1 MFRQPWS
8 GIKESFPKLAWIC
21 LVAPYLLSHVKVLQI
36 AFSFLVDILKPNFKI
51 LSVFQLVV
59 RILVDQDGFTLKC
72 DGSFLIKQINTDFW
86 VSFLDSVFYLSVTC
100 VKLQKLKR
108 HGFLTLTFEELL
120 NKNDFVELSQQ
131 FMSIALQDIR
141 FILDDRVQFF

>member
-8 GIKESFPKLAWIC
+8 RIKESFPKLAWIC

-100 VKLQKLKR
+100 V
-108 HGFLTLTFEELL
+108 
-120 NKNDFVELSQQ
+120 
-131 FMSIALQDIR
+131 
-141 FILDDRVQFF
+141 